1 MATAPK
7 TPADFQ
13 RLHHPLAQASKV
25 HEVHAN
31 PAPKGTVRYLFTA
44 AQNGTPVQPQVWAS
58 LLNVKDYYRA
68 HLSVIQMR
76 YKNPTSQFSK
86 SQENAEHWDVATR
99 PYWLNQRMAV
109 NRNLTCAGD
118 IKIVPTAVTPLT
130 GFEGLTGGES
140 LILGHTRYQFTTVPV
155 TSGKMAKILTTTGA
169 CTEPNYSNSRAGA
182 GGEFHHCFGAVLVE
196 LDKDGIFYLRH
207 LNFTDEGECTDL
219 DKLFTPDGVQDAP
232 PPEAIILGDTHV
244 ATTDLRVDRAT
255 FGKGGLVSRYKPK
268 RIVWHDLFDGQSVNP
283 HEADDPFVQQA
294 LASGDR
300 DNVKAE
306 VDQAIEWIAARTPP
320 DSQSFVVAS
329 NHDDFLRRW
338 VVKSDWKILA
348 TKNRQFYLK
357 MAAVMDAGATLVDG
371 MASYPSPFPYCIELR
386 GLSNVHCLSLGESL
400 VIEKT
405 QCGYHGHKGPNGAR
419 GSIKN
424 MSRLGDKVAIAHGHG
439 PGANGGARQVGHN
452 AKQSQ
457 PYTLGSPSSWMHT
470 DLLIYKGG
478 KSQLITII
486 AGKHRL

>member
-1 MATAPK
+1 MTTAK
-7 TPADFQ
+7 TAKDFE

-25 HEVHAN
+25 WEVHAN
-31 PAPKGTVRYLFTA
+31 PAPSGTVRYLFTA
-44 AQNGTPVQPQVWAS
+44 AQNGTPVQPKVWAA
-58 LLNVKDYYRA
+58 LMHAREYYDA
-68 HLSVIQMR
+68 HLSVIQLR

-86 SQENAEHWDVATR
+86 SQENAEVWDPVTA
-99 PYWLNQRMAV
+99 PYWLNQRMTL
-109 NRNLTCAGD
+109 NKNLTCAGD
-118 IKIVPTAVTPLT
+118 IKVIPTATSPLS

-196 LDKDGIFYLRH
+196 LDKNGIFYLRH
-207 LNFTDEGECTDL
+207 LNFTDEGVCTDL
-219 DKLFTPDGVQDAP
+219 DKMFTPDGVQDAP
-232 PPEAIILGDTHV
+232 PPEAMILGDTHV
-244 ATTDLRVDRAT
+244 AVTDTRVDRAT
-255 FGKGGLVSRYKPK
+255 FGKGGLVDRYKPK
-268 RIVWHDLFDGQSVNP
+268 RIVWHDVFDGQSVNP
-283 HEADDPFVQQA
+283 HEAGDPFVEQA
-294 LASGDR
+294 LATDDR

-306 VDQAIEWIAARTPP
+306 VDQAVDHVAKRTPKGA
-320 DSQSFVVAS
+320 QSFIVSS

-338 VVKSDWKILA
+338 IVKSDWKILA
-348 TKNRQFYLK
+348 TKNRAFYLR
-357 MAAVMDAGATLVDG
+357 MAAVMVEGATTVDG
-371 MASYPSPFPYCIELR
+371 MAHYPSPFPYCIAQR
-386 GLSNVHCLSLGESL
+386 KFTNIRCLSLGESL

-424 MSRLGDKVAIAHGHG
+424 MSRIGDKVAIAHGHG

-457 PYTLGSPSSWMHT
+457 PYTLGSPTSWMHT
-470 DLLIYKGG
+470 DLLIYKGV